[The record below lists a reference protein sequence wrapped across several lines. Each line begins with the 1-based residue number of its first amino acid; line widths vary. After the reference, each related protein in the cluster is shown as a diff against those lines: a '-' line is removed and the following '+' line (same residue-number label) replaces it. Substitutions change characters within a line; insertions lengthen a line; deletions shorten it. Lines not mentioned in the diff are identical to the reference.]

1 MTWGLRPPF
10 NAMTY
15 SVKTVHAVKNAPRG
29 LGNTLGRLAVSLDF
43 SVVRIA
49 KATGASRQ
57 TAYNWMLG
65 GEVMGVYQPRV
76 ERVIEI
82 LKAASSADHAWGQM
96 CKEFNLRT

>member
-1 MTWGLRPPF
+1 
-10 NAMTY
+10 MTY

-57 TAYNWMLG
+57 TIYNWMLG

-76 ERVIEI
+76 ERIVEI
-82 LKAASSADHAWGQM
+82 LKSARTAENAWGQM
-96 CKEFNLRT
+96 CKEFNLQA